1 MGKSV
6 TLVLGV
12 TVFADV
18 SATLKPK
25 GTIGKKRVMVFSL
38 RIFVI
43 INCYKFIFHVSHTN
57 LHNNKDDMP
66 NLGLLR
72 V

>member
-1 MGKSV
+1 
-6 TLVLGV
+6 
-12 TVFADV
+12 
-18 SATLKPK
+18 
-25 GTIGKKRVMVFSL
+25 MVFSL